1 MPYLALIQG
10 FGAFPES
17 GTAHLVPHQ
26 GEASGRPGGQ
36 HEAAH
41 LCGPCNPRREIRMD
55 HSCIDII
62 KYYKNIIKYYKYIW
76 GIPQNAEI
84 AGENGGKWIDN
95 CFFSMVFP
103 LILNKAM

>member
-26 GEASGRPGGQ
+26 GEVSGRPGGQ

-41 LCGPCNPRREIRMD
+41 LCGHAIQGARSVWTIAR
-55 HSCIDII
+55 
-62 KYYKNIIKYYKYIW
+62 YYNI
-76 GIPQNAEI
+76 
-84 AGENGGKWIDN
+84 
-95 CFFSMVFP
+95 
-103 LILNKAM
+103 L